1 MMISKSALVNLDH
14 LDHVEAEFGG
24 LMRLTL
30 KNGKSEYVSKHYL
43 PEFKKYLGLWLQFT
57 G

>member
-43 PEFKKYLGLWLQFT
+43 PEFKKYLGL
-57 G
+57 